1 MTDEEKRD
9 WLRPKVSWG
18 LGLARMPYI
27 DSPRPYYPEQVEGV
41 IDSLI
46 KCGITPEIFVKIKE
60 LQSENA
66 ALRERLDK
74 AVELPVKIGDKVYQV
89 YDKCDGRNCP
99 YNGYYGQWR
108 CSYEGKQRCKPF
120 IDVKSFCYDDIPRI
134 NKTVFVSK
142 EAAEKRLAEIE
153 GGGGK

>member
-1 MTDEEKRD
+1 MSDFNKAKQNFTDEEIITAMECCSFGEHCEKCPFWDVEEDNRSCSDILYEKELEMIKR
-9 WLRPKVSWG
+9 
-18 LGLARMPYI
+18 
-27 DSPRPYYPEQVEGV
+27 
-41 IDSLI
+41 
-46 KCGITPEIFVKIKE
+46 

-134 NKTVFVSK
+134 NKTVFVSE
-142 EAAEKRLAEIE
+142 EAAEKRLAEL
-153 GGGGK
+153 GGEK